1 MDTSLIRQLFSSF
14 ESITRTVDGIECWSA
29 RELQTL
35 LGYKEWRNF
44 LGVIEK
50 AKTAC
55 SSAGENELDHFVEI
69 NKMITLGKGG
79 EREIEDYALTRY
91 ACYLIAQNGNPS
103 KPEIAFAMTY
113 FAVQTRKQEIIE
125 KRLADLDRLKARE
138 KLTETEKNLSGIL
151 YQRGIDNAGFAII
164 RSKGDEALFR
174 FTTHDMKRKLL
185 VPEGRALAD
194 FLPTVTIKAKDLAAE
209 MTNVNV
215 TDKDLKGMKPIA
227 DEHIQN
233 NLAVRKALGERG
245 IIPEK
250 LPPAEDL
257 QKVKR
262 KLESED
268 KKVLRSAKQL
278 RKGKKK

>member
-1 MDTSLIRQLFSSF
+1 MDASYIQELFKRF
-14 ESITRTVDGIECWSA
+14 ESIMQTIGGVECWSA
-29 RELQTL
+29 RDLQTI

-50 AKTAC
+50 ARIAC
-55 SSAGENELDHFVEI
+55 QSVEENDLDHFVGI
-69 NKMITLGKGG
+69 NKMVTLGSGS
-79 EREIEDYALTRY
+79 EREIEDFILTRY
-91 ACYLIAQNGNPS
+91 AAYLVAQNGDPA

-113 FAVQTRKQEIIE
+113 FAVQTRKQEVIA
-125 KRLADLDRLKARE
+125 KRLMNIDRIKARE

-151 YQRGIDNAGFAII
+151 YQRGIDNTGFALI

-174 FTTHDMKRKLL
+174 FTTQDMKRKLS
-185 VPEGRALAD
+185 VPDGRALAD

-215 TDKDLKGMKPIA
+215 IDNDIRGMKPISE
-227 DEHIQN
+227 EHIEN
-233 NLAVRKALGERG
+233 NKAVRKALAERG
-245 IIPEK
+245 IQPET

-268 KKVLRSAKQL
+268 KKVLRDV
-278 RKGKKK
+278 KKLQKITKK